1 MKKEVRIRNC
11 VIGSGLPK
19 IVVPVCCRTE
29 AEALRDA
36 EQAVSAGADMV
47 EFRADAFERAEDPE
61 ACLQLTEKIRKAVK
75 DLPLLFTFRSA
86 REGGLC
92 QVSPET
98 YGEITACAVRS
109 GLADLVDVE
118 QESDGAAG
126 LVRLAGEHTVPV
138 VMSFHDFRK
147 TPPAP
152 DLLRRLKDMEQAGAS
167 VAKIACMPESSADAA
182 ATLGAS
188 AEAYRTLGIPHVL
201 ISMGET
207 GAASRLAAEVFG
219 SAFTFGRLPGGGSAP
234 GQPDAEELRRE
245 LERIHEIRAK
255 GGHIFLTG
263 FMGTGKSTVSNAIH
277 EGFGRQLI
285 EMDGQIEREQ
295 KRSISDIFSKD
306 GEAAFRDMET
316 CLLAGLYDCPPSVIS
331 CGGGA
336 VLRPGNI
343 ALMKA
348 MGRIVL
354 LTAEPETVLER
365 VRINAGKRPLLQ
377 NRMSPEGIASLME
390 QRRDSYERAADLVI
404 GTDGKSPGQI
414 AAEIIR
420 SL

>member
-61 ACLQLTEKIRKAVK
+61 ACVQLTEKIRKAVK

-109 GLADLVDVE
+109 GFADLVDVE

-167 VAKIACMPESSADAA
+167 VAKIACMPECSADAA
-182 ATLGAS
+182 AVLGAS

-207 GAASRLAAEVFG
+207 GAASRLSAEVFG
-219 SAFTFGRLPGGGSAP
+219 SAFTFGRLPGGVQQRGYGHRFGHLP
-234 GQPDAEELRRE
+234 
-245 LERIHEIRAK
+245 IRACQDRRK
-255 GGHIFLTG
+255 
-263 FMGTGKSTVSNAIH
+263 
-277 EGFGRQLI
+277 
-285 EMDGQIEREQ
+285 
-295 KRSISDIFSKD
+295 
-306 GEAAFRDMET
+306 
-316 CLLAGLYDCPPSVIS
+316 
-331 CGGGA
+331 
-336 VLRPGNI
+336 
-343 ALMKA
+343 
-348 MGRIVL
+348 
-354 LTAEPETVLER
+354 R
-365 VRINAGKRPLLQ
+365 VRILPV
-377 NRMSPEGIASLME
+377 S
-390 QRRDSYERAADLVI
+390 
-404 GTDGKSPGQI
+404 
-414 AAEIIR
+414 
-420 SL
+420 